1 MPKCLQ
7 PSAKTG
13 VIRKHLEAN
22 RLAREVCVLLA
33 MRIAIPHWQGRVSP
47 VFDVAGSLLL
57 VDVTDK
63 REVGRRDVP
72 LTVADP
78 ALRARQVA
86 DLPTDVL
93 ICGAI
98 SWPLELALQSAGV
111 EVVSQICGQVEE
123 VMQSFL
129 AETLEDGAFLMPG
142 CCGRRRFRGGR
153 GGGCWQSNGCDE
165 ASRGRPR
172 RMGRNRKGV

>member
-1 MPKCLQ
+1 M
-7 PSAKTG
+7 
-13 VIRKHLEAN
+13 
-22 RLAREVCVLLA
+22 AREVSVVQA

-47 VFDVAGSLLL
+47 VFDVAGNLLL
-57 VDVTDK
+57 VEVVDAQ
-63 REVGRRDVP
+63 EVGRRDVA
-72 LTVADP
+72 LSVADP
-78 ALRARQVA
+78 TLRARQVA
-86 DLPTDVL
+86 ELPADVL
-93 ICGAI
+93 VCGAI

-111 EVVSQICGQVEE
+111 KVISQICGQVEE

-129 AETLEDGAFLMPG
+129 AGTLEDGAFLMPG

-153 GGGCWQSNGCDE
+153 GGGCWQENGCDE